1 MHKKW
6 LNSIVFVK
14 FKHTS
19 PFILHLFEFLNNA
32 QKSSPENPKNQK
44 DTILKYCQQIYIF
57 SFNNI
62 NLLLIE
68 KVKGAQF
75 LMNLAMKNRE
85 DREFLIEML
94 QTVSSCLRLSKVVLP
109 FLQDKK
115 AYFKFIFDLLKN
127 RVDDKEIT
135 IICLQLI
142 RLMLLDEKCIKTV
155 SGQFSSLTIFLF

>member
-1 MHKKW
+1 
-6 LNSIVFVK
+6 
-14 FKHTS
+14 
-19 PFILHLFEFLNNA
+19 
-32 QKSSPENPKNQK
+32 
-44 DTILKYCQQIYIF
+44 
-57 SFNNI
+57 
-62 NLLLIE
+62 
-68 KVKGAQF
+68 
-75 LMNLAMKNRE
+75 MNLAMKNRE

-155 SGQFSSLTIFLF
+155 SG